1 MRVLLDENVDRRL
14 RRFFDD
20 EHEVTSVPRV
30 GWSGKKDGELL
41 DLAQREFDVFVTTD
55 RGIPDQQNFSA
66 LDLAV
71 VVLEAKS
78 NTLEDLTPLMER
90 VNAELGAPQPGTPQR
105 ISNDS

>member
-1 MRVLLDENVDRRL
+1 MRGLDENVDRRL
-14 RRFFDD
+14 RRFFDE

-30 GWSGKKDGELL
+30 GWAGKEDGELL
-41 DLAQREFDVFVTTD
+41 DLAQREFDVFVTID

-71 VVLEAKS
+71 VVLGARS

-90 VNAELGAPQPGTPQR
+90 VNAELGALQPGKPRR